1 MASTDQV
8 NTTDRS
14 ELCIS
19 YRDVLE
25 AQKIVK
31 SYAHYTPLVTCC
43 TIDKMCGRNLFLK
56 CENFQK
62 TGSFKFRGAVN
73 AINDAMQLAEDKKPL
88 CVVTH
93 SSGNHGQAVAKA
105 AQMFGV
111 PAYIIM
117 PNNSPQCKK
126 DAVKGYGGVVIECEP
141 TEQSRIETSDNVCKE
156 KNGLLIHPNQTP
168 AVIAGQGTM
177 ALEMLEQNPNLD
189 IIVAPVGGG
198 GMISGI
204 AITAKH
210 LKPSIKIYAA
220 EPELANDCFLSKL
233 NGFIT
238 PLPEPPVTIAD
249 GVKTTIGEST
259 WPIIRDLVDDVITV
273 SEDEIKR
280 ATKLVWERAKLV
292 IEPTTGV
299 GVAAVLSDKF
309 ATAKNNA
316 DELKK
321 VGVVLCG
328 GNADLSVVSKILSG
342 IM

>member
-1 MASTDQV
+1 MASADQV
-8 NTTDRS
+8 NTAIEPNHCTSFSD
-14 ELCIS
+14 I
-19 YRDVLE
+19 LE

-31 SYAHYTPLVTCC
+31 SYAHYTPLVTCS

-141 TEQSRIETSDNVCKE
+141 SDQSRIEAAGKVCA
-156 KNGLLIHPNQTP
+156 KNNGTLIHSSQAP

-204 AITAKH
+204 AITAKR

-220 EPELANDCFLSKL
+220 EPELANDCYLSKK
-233 NGFIT
+233 NGYRVRQT
-238 PLPEPPVTIAD
+238 EYSNTIAD
-249 GVKTTIGEST
+249 GVKTAIGEST

-342 IM
+342 VM